1 LAAVIEGGA
10 VSGHRPLYW
19 ELNGHKAMLMGSYK
33 LVSAGDGAPWELYDL
48 DRDRSELNDLAGR
61 RPDKVRE
68 MAGLWAAWAARVG
81 VDKNR
86 PKLKDE

>member
-1 LAAVIEGGA
+1 
-10 VSGHRPLYW
+10 
-19 ELNGHKAMLMGSYK
+19 MLMGSYK

-68 MAGLWAAWAARVG
+68 MVGLWEAWAARVG